1 MIGKKWLG
9 SWVEE
14 AAEEATETKK
24 GGAQQRTRKQ
34 RKVHGQR
41 GTWA

>member
-1 MIGKKWLG
+1 VISKRWLG

-14 AAEEATETKK
+14 AAEEATETKR
-24 GGAQQRTRKQ
+24 GAQQRTSEQ